1 MKHFDSFA
9 LDTSNEC
16 LWHEGAQVSL
26 PPKPFAVLRYLV
38 ENAGR
43 LVTQDEL
50 LDALWPETYVQPQVL
65 RTYVLDLRKALGDDA
80 RQPRFIQSL
89 PKRGYRFVAPV
100 REQNGADPAPAPEPR
115 SCSIVGR
122 DAEMEVLNRYI
133 RRALTV
139 QRQVVVITG
148 DSGIG
153 KTALARAFG
162 LQLDPSLCVT
172 VAGGHCVQ
180 GFGSSEPYYP
190 VMEALAQLC
199 SAEGGERACK
209 ILARLAPAWIAA
221 LGRET
226 EKPLTVFEERRPHQ
240 LCMALEAMSSEKPL
254 LLVFD
259 DLHWADEATLNLIS
273 ALARRTA
280 PARLMVLAS
289 CNPRCVAPDHW
300 FKRVKQ
306 DLLVHNLCAEV
317 ALGPLGKAHVTEL
330 LRGALSQHDLPPGL
344 DRFVHEHSEGNP
356 LFAIA
361 ILEHLIAQRFL
372 VTEGTAEASRWKQ
385 RIPFQQMEAGVPDRL
400 AQMIELEIA
409 DLNPREQ
416 RVLEAAS
423 LFPVAFPAWAVAAA
437 LDTELT
443 QAEEECE
450 ALANRLHYIRRGG
463 QDELPNGA
471 FSAFYVFSHG
481 MYREVLYQR
490 QPAARRSR
498 GHSRVAGRL
507 AQIFAGREMDVAR
520 EMAMHHEAA
529 GNWMMAADT
538 LRAAARHAERR
549 KAFAV
554 AEDLMKHALRISE
567 NLAGSARKSISDAI
581 LEDLAA
587 LRPVLAVTSLGS
599 SVQSQKA

>member
-9 LDTSNEC
+9 LDMSNEC
-16 LWHEGAQVSL
+16 LWHNGEQVTL
-26 PPKPFAVLRYLV
+26 PPKPFAVLRHLV

-65 RTYVLDLRKALGDDA
+65 RTYILDLRKALGDDA

-89 PKRGYRFVAPV
+89 HKRGYRFVAPV
-100 REQNGADPAPAPEPR
+100 REQSTAASTPIPETR
-115 SCSIVGR
+115 SCGIVGR
-122 DAEMEVLNRYI
+122 ATEMDLLNRHI
-133 RRALTV
+133 RRALTIE
-139 QRQVVVITG
+139 RQVVIVTG

-153 KTALARAFG
+153 KTALVSAFSR
-162 LQLDPSLCVT
+162 QLDPSLCVT

-180 GFGSSEPYYP
+180 GFSRSEPYYP

-199 SAEGGERACK
+199 AAPEGERASK
-209 ILARLAPAWIAA
+209 ILARLAPAWVAA
-221 LGRET
+221 LGREP
-226 EKPLTVFEERRPHQ
+226 ERPQTVFEERRSNQ
-240 LCMALEAMSSEKPL
+240 LCMALEALSSEKPL

-259 DLHWADEATLNLIS
+259 DLHWADESTLNLIS

-280 PARLMVLAS
+280 PARLMVLATCS
-289 CNPRCVAPDHW
+289 PRCVPPEHW

-306 DLLVHNLCAEV
+306 DLLVHNLCSEV
-317 ALGPLGKAHVTEL
+317 ALGPLGKSHVTEL
-330 LRGALSQHDLPPGL
+330 LRGALSQHDLPLGL
-344 DRFVHEHSEGNP
+344 DHFVHEHSEGNP

-372 VTEGTAEASRWKQ
+372 VTEGPAESSRWRQ

-400 AQMIELEIA
+400 AQMIELEIG
-409 DLNPREQ
+409 DLNTREQ

-437 LDTELT
+437 LETELT

-450 ALANRLHYIRRGG
+450 ALAHRLHYIRRGG
-463 QDELPNGA
+463 QDELPDGT
-471 FSAFYVFSHG
+471 FSAFYVFAHG

-490 QPAARRSR
+490 QPAARRAR
-498 GHSRVAGRL
+498 GHARVAERL
-507 AQIFAGREMDVAR
+507 GEIFSGREMDVAR
-520 EMAMHHEAA
+520 EMAMHQEAA
-529 GNWMMAADT
+529 GNWLRAADT
-538 LRAAARHAERR
+538 LRAAARHAQGR
-549 KAFAV
+549 KAFGI

-567 NLAGSARKSISDAI
+567 NLAGSARQSITNAI
-581 LEDLAA
+581 LEDLAS
-587 LRPVLAVTSLGS
+587 LRPVLAVASPDT
-599 SVQSQKA
+599 QAQHQKA